1 MQLFYI
7 LERKRNALCPVP
19 PRPQHAELD
28 LPIRLANDEIV
39 AAGDEP
45 SQIDEG
51 LSFDSH
57 ESGDKCFQD
66 MNIVPGHRA
75 APSKKVRTRTKI
87 RALRRPRPHPNSCP
101 EIMMAEDWIEKW
113 HTKRPAS
120 QKCLV
125 LPSQLRA
132 YSLWHEQQLDVSA
145 AAALL
150 RDPPLKKATVAAYV
164 LDAIRFERLP
174 FEKERIMPLVECLHF
189 SGRYRYQAFLKSNEI
204 GNA

>member
-1 MQLFYI
+1 M
-7 LERKRNALCPVP
+7 LEWKRNSLCPVP

-28 LPIRLANDEIV
+28 LPIRLANDEII

-51 LSFDSH
+51 ISNETFASDSH
-57 ESGDKCFQD
+57 GSGDKSSQD
-66 MNIVPGHRA
+66 MKIVPGHRA
-75 APSKKVRTRTKI
+75 ASSNKVREKTKI
-87 RALRRPRPHPNSCP
+87 KSRQRRNPNSRP
-101 EIMMAEDWIEKW
+101 EIIMAEDWIEKW
-113 HTKRPAS
+113 RTKRPPT

-132 YSLWHEQQLDVSA
+132 YSLWHEQQFDLSA

-164 LDAIRFERLP
+164 LDAIRLERLP
-174 FEKERIMPLVECLHF
+174 FEKERILPLIECLHL
-189 SGRYRYQAFLKSNEI
+189 SSRYKYEAFLKRNDV
-204 GNA
+204 GNT

>member
-1 MQLFYI
+1 MLDG
-7 LERKRNALCPVP
+7 KRNALCPVP

-28 LPIRLANDEIV
+28 LPIRLANDEII

-51 LSFDSH
+51 LSSDLH
-57 ESGDKCFQD
+57 KPGDESSQN
-66 MNIVPGHRA
+66 MNIVSGHRRA
-75 APSKKVRTRTKI
+75 APSEKVRSKTKI
-87 RALRRPRPHPNSCP
+87 RALRRPRPNSSP
-101 EIMMAEDWIEKW
+101 EIMKAEDWIEKW
-113 HTKRPAS
+113 RTKRPVN

-150 RDPPLKKATVAAYV
+150 RDPPLKNATVAAYV
-164 LDAIRFERLP
+164 LDAIQLERLP
-174 FEKERIMPLVECLHF
+174 FEKERIMPLVECLHLY
-189 SGRYRYQAFLKSNEI
+189 SRSKYEAFLKRNEVGRI
-204 GNA
+204 